1 LDIDEAFP
9 SGGLVRRR
17 EFIGLASAACLSVS
31 AFAARAQRAVPARVG
46 FLGGSSSAV
55 GQTLLSCFLS
65 ELRKFGWT
73 EGRDFKLEVRWTEG
87 VVDRYAQYAAELVRL
102 NPDVIVATSTPGAK
116 AAQRETA
123 RVPVVFVAVSDP
135 VASGIVGSLAR
146 PGGNITGVSNFLPST
161 SAKLIE
167 LLTAAAPNLTRFCVL
182 HNPENAGKMLE
193 LQELKIGGQASG
205 VVIEPIEIRS
215 TEDLERL
222 LSSRAH
228 FNCDALVTLQEAIT
242 FAYRKRIA
250 EFAAQNRL
258 PTIFQIREYV
268 EAGGLMSYGLNFC
281 AHYGRAAYYVDK
293 VLKGTPPNDL
303 PVELPT
309 TFELIINL
317 TTGKSLGLTLPP
329 TLLARADEVIE

>member
-1 LDIDEAFP
+1 MPHACRYRHLLHERSAQYRRAWAF
-9 SGGLVRRR
+9 
-17 EFIGLASAACLSVS
+17 LAA
-31 AFAARAQRAVPARVG
+31 P
-46 FLGGSSSAV
+46 SAV

-65 ELRKFGWT
+65 EFRKLGWT

-87 VVDRYAQYAAELVRL
+87 VVERYPKYAAELVRL

-146 PGGNITGVSNFLPST
+146 PGSNVTGVSNFLPST

-167 LLTAAAPNLTRFCVL
+167 LLTAAVPNLTRLCVL

-193 LQELKIGGQASG
+193 LQELKIGGQAFG
-205 VVIEPIEIRS
+205 VMIESIEIRS

-228 FNCDALVTLQEAIT
+228 FNCDALITLQEAIT
-242 FAYRKRIA
+242 FGYRKRIA
-250 EFAAQNRL
+250 EFAVQNGCRQ
-258 PTIFQIREYV
+258 FSRS
-268 EAGGLMSYGLNFC
+268 GNMS
-281 AHYGRAAYYVDK
+281 RPAA
-293 VLKGTPPNDL
+293 
-303 PVELPT
+303 
-309 TFELIINL
+309 
-317 TTGKSLGLTLPP
+317 
-329 TLLARADEVIE
+329 

>member
-1 LDIDEAFP
+1 MRRFLQEE
-9 SGGLVRRR
+9 SMRRR
-17 EFIGLASAACLSVS
+17 EFIGLAGAACLSVS
-31 AFAARAQRAVPARVG
+31 PFAAQAQRAVPARVG
-46 FLGGSSSAV
+46 FLGGSSSAI

-73 EGRDFKLEVRWTEG
+73 DGRDFKLEVRWTEG
-87 VVDRYAQYAAELVRL
+87 VVDRYAQYATELVRL
-102 NPDVIVATSTPGAK
+102 NPDVIVTTSTPGAK

-123 RVPVVFVAVSDP
+123 RVPIVFIAVSDP
-135 VASGIVGSLAR
+135 VASGIVNSLAR

-167 LLTAAAPNLTRFCVL
+167 LLTAAAPNLTRFCIL

-222 LSSRAH
+222 LSSRVP
-228 FNCDALVTLQEAIT
+228 FNCDALITLQEAIT
-242 FAYRKRIA
+242 FAYRKQIA
-250 EFAAQNRL
+250 EFAARKRL

-309 TFELIINL
+309 TFELVINL

-329 TLLARADEVIE
+329 SLLARADEVIE

>member
-1 LDIDEAFP
+1 MK
-9 SGGLVRRR
+9 RR
-17 EFIGLASAACLSVS
+17 EFIGWASAACLSVLPI
-31 AFAARAQRAVPARVG
+31 AARAQRSAPARIG

-55 GQTLLSCFLS
+55 GQTLLACFLS
-65 ELRKFGWT
+65 ELGKFGWA
-73 EGRDFKLEVRWTEG
+73 EGRDFKLEARWTEG
-87 VVDRYAQYAAELVRL
+87 IVDRYAQYAAELVRL
-102 NPDVIVATSTPGAK
+102 NADVIVATSTPGAK

-123 RVPVVFVAVSDP
+123 RIPVVFAAVSDP
-135 VASGIVGSLAR
+135 VASGIVDSLAR

-167 LLTAAAPNLTRFCVL
+167 FLTAATPNLTRICVL

-193 LQELKIGGQASG
+193 LQAIKSGAQASG
-205 VVIEPIEIRS
+205 VTIDPVEVRS

-222 LSSRAH
+222 LSTRSH
-228 FNCDALVTLQEAIT
+228 FNCDALITLQEAIT
-242 FAYRKRIA
+242 FANRKQIA

-281 AHYGRAAYYVDK
+281 AHYGRAAYYVDR
-293 VLKGTPPNDL
+293 VLKGTHPNAL
-303 PVELPT
+303 PIELPT

-317 TTGKSLGLTLPP
+317 TAAKSLGLTLPP

>member
-1 LDIDEAFP
+1 M
-9 SGGLVRRR
+9 RRR
-17 EFIGLASAACLSVS
+17 EFIGFASVTCLSVS

-65 ELRKFGWT
+65 ELRKLGWT

-87 VVDRYAQYAAELVRL
+87 VVDRYSQYAAELVRL
-102 NPDVIVATSTPGAK
+102 SPDVIVATSTPGAK
-116 AAQRETA
+116 AVQREAA
-123 RVPVVFVAVSDP
+123 RIPVVFLAVSDP
-135 VASGIVGSLAR
+135 VASGIVDSLAR
-146 PGGNITGVSNFLPST
+146 PGGNITGVSNFLPAT

-167 LLTAAAPNLTRFCVL
+167 LLTEAAPNLTRFCVL

-193 LQELKIGGQASG
+193 LQELKTGGQASG
-205 VVIEPIEIRS
+205 AVIEPIEIRS

-228 FNCDALVTLQEAIT
+228 FNCDALITLQEAIT
-242 FAYRKRIA
+242 FADRRRIA

-281 AHYGRAAYYVDK
+281 AHYGRAAYYVDR

-309 TFELIINL
+309 AFELIINL
-317 TTGKSLGLTLPP
+317 TTAKSLGLTLPP
-329 TLLARADEVIE
+329 TLIARADEVIE

>member
-1 LDIDEAFP
+1 M
-9 SGGLVRRR
+9 RRR

-31 AFAARAQRAVPARVG
+31 PFDARAQRAVPARVG

-73 EGRDFKLEVRWTEG
+73 EGRDYKLEVRWTEG
-87 VVDRYAQYAAELVRL
+87 IVDRYSQYAAELVRL

-116 AAQRETA
+116 AAQRATA
-123 RVPVVFVAVSDP
+123 RIPVVFAAVSDP
-135 VASGIVGSLAR
+135 VASGIVDSLAR

-167 LLTAAAPNLTRFCVL
+167 LLTATAPNLTRFCVL

-193 LQELKIGGQASG
+193 LQEIRTGGQASG

-228 FNCDALVTLQEAIT
+228 FNCDALITLQEAIT

-281 AHYGRAAYYVDK
+281 AHYGRAAYYVDR

>member
-1 LDIDEAFP
+1 M
-9 SGGLVRRR
+9 RRR
-17 EFIGLASAACLSVS
+17 EFIGFASVACLSVS

-65 ELRKFGWT
+65 ELRKLGWT

-87 VVDRYAQYAAELVRL
+87 VVDRYSQYAAELVRL
-102 NPDVIVATSTPGAK
+102 SPDVIVATSTPGAK
-116 AAQRETA
+116 AVQREAA
-123 RVPVVFVAVSDP
+123 RIPVVFLAVSDP
-135 VASGIVGSLAR
+135 VASGIVDSLAR
-146 PGGNITGVSNFLPST
+146 PGGNITGVSNFLPAT

-167 LLTAAAPNLTRFCVL
+167 LLTEAAPNLTRFCVL

-193 LQELKIGGQASG
+193 LQELKTGGQASG
-205 VVIEPIEIRS
+205 AVIEPIEIRS

-228 FNCDALVTLQEAIT
+228 FNCDALITLQEAIT
-242 FAYRKRIA
+242 FADRRRIA

-281 AHYGRAAYYVDK
+281 AHYGRAAYYVDR

-309 TFELIINL
+309 AFELIINL
-317 TTGKSLGLTLPP
+317 TTAKSLGLTLPP
-329 TLLARADEVIE
+329 TLIARADEVIE

>member
-1 LDIDEAFP
+1 M
-9 SGGLVRRR
+9 RRR
-17 EFIGLASAACLSVS
+17 EFIGLASAAWLVPP
-31 AFAARAQRAVPARVG
+31 FAARAQRAGPARVG

-65 ELRKFGWT
+65 ELRKLGWT

-87 VVDRYAQYAAELVRL
+87 IVDRYSQYAAELVRL
-102 NPDVIVATSTPGAK
+102 NPDLIVATSTPGAK

-123 RVPVVFVAVSDP
+123 RIPIVFLAVSDP
-135 VASGIVGSLAR
+135 VASGIVASLAR

-167 LLTAAAPNLTRFCVL
+167 LLTTAAPNLTRFCVL

-193 LQELKIGGQASG
+193 LQELKSGGQAAG

-215 TEDLERL
+215 ADDLEKL
-222 LSSRAH
+222 LSSRKH
-228 FNCDALVTLQEAIT
+228 FDCDALITLQEAIS
-242 FAYRKRIA
+242 FAHRKRIA
-250 EFAAQNRL
+250 EFSVQNRL
-258 PTIFQIREYV
+258 PTMFQIREYV

-281 AHYGRAAYYVDK
+281 AHYGRAAYYVDR
-293 VLKGTPPNDL
+293 VLKGAPPSGL

-309 TFELIINL
+309 AFELIINL
-317 TTGKSLGLTLPP
+317 ATGKSLGLTLPP
-329 TLLARADEVIE
+329 ALLARADGVVE

>member
-1 LDIDEAFP
+1 M
-9 SGGLVRRR
+9 RRR

-31 AFAARAQRAVPARVG
+31 TFAARAQRAVPARVG

-55 GQTLLSCFLS
+55 GRTLLSCFLS

-123 RVPVVFVAVSDP
+123 RIPVVFVAVSDP
-135 VASGIVGSLAR
+135 VASGIVASLAR
-146 PGGNITGVSNFLPST
+146 PGGNITGVSNFFPST

-167 LLTAAAPNLTRFCVL
+167 LLIEAVPGVTRFCVL
-182 HNPENAGKMLE
+182 HNPENTAKMLE

-205 VVIEPIEIRS
+205 VVIEPIEFRS
-215 TEDLERL
+215 PEDLEKL
-222 LSSRAH
+222 LSSRMH
-228 FNCDALVTLQEAIT
+228 FNCDALITLQEAIT

-281 AHYGRAAYYVDK
+281 THYARAAYYVDK

-317 TTGKSLGLTLPP
+317 TTGKLLGLTLPP
-329 TLLARADEVIE
+329 TLLARANEVIE

>member
-1 LDIDEAFP
+1 
-9 SGGLVRRR
+9 
-17 EFIGLASAACLSVS
+17 
-31 AFAARAQRAVPARVG
+31 VG

-73 EGRDFKLEVRWTEG
+73 EGRDYKLEVRWTEG
-87 VVDRYAQYAAELVRL
+87 IVDRYSQYAAELVRL

-116 AAQRETA
+116 AAQRATA
-123 RVPVVFVAVSDP
+123 RIPVVFAAVSDP
-135 VASGIVGSLAR
+135 VASGIVDSLAR

-167 LLTAAAPNLTRFCVL
+167 LLTATAPNLTRFCVL

-193 LQELKIGGQASG
+193 LQEIRTGGQASG

-228 FNCDALVTLQEAIT
+228 FNCDALITLQEAIT

-281 AHYGRAAYYVDK
+281 AHYGRAAYYVDR

>member
-1 LDIDEAFP
+1 M
-9 SGGLVRRR
+9 RRR
-17 EFIGLASAACLSVS
+17 EFIGLGGAACLSAS
-31 AFAARAQRAVPARVG
+31 AFDARAQRAVPARVG
-46 FLGGSSSAV
+46 FLGGSSSAA
-55 GQTLLSCFLS
+55 GQALLSCFLS

-73 EGRDFKLEVRWTEG
+73 EGRDYKLEVRWTEG
-87 VVDRYAQYAAELVRL
+87 IVDRYSQYAADLVRL

-116 AAQRETA
+116 AAQRATA
-123 RVPVVFVAVSDP
+123 RIPVVFAAVSDP
-135 VASGIVGSLAR
+135 VASGIVDSLSR
-146 PGGNITGVSNFLPST
+146 PGGNISGVSNFLPST

-193 LQELKIGGQASG
+193 LQELKSGGQAAG
-205 VVIEPIEIRS
+205 AVIVPIEIRS
-215 TEDLERL
+215 NEDLERL
-222 LSSRAH
+222 LSSRTH
-228 FNCDALVTLQEAIT
+228 FNCDAIITLQEAIS
-242 FAYRKRIA
+242 FANRKRLA

-281 AHYGRAAYYVDK
+281 AHYGRAAYYVDRI
-293 VLKGTPPNDL
+293 LKGTSPNDL

-309 TFELIINL
+309 TFELVINL

>member
-1 LDIDEAFP
+1 M
-9 SGGLVRRR
+9 RRR
-17 EFIGLASAACLSVS
+17 EFIGLAGAAFVSVS
-31 AFAARAQRAVPARVG
+31 PFVARAQRPVPARVG
-46 FLGGSSSAV
+46 FLGGSSSTV
-55 GQTLLSCFLS
+55 GQTLFSCFLS
-65 ELRKFGWT
+65 ELRKLGWT

-87 VVDRYAQYAAELVRL
+87 IVERYSQYAAELVRL

-116 AAQRETA
+116 AAQRATA
-123 RVPVVFVAVSDP
+123 KIPVVFVAVSDP
-135 VASGIVGSLAR
+135 VASGIVDRLAR
-146 PGGNITGVSNFLPST
+146 PGGNITGASNFLPST

-167 LLTAAAPNLTRFCVL
+167 LLTIAVPNLTRFCVL

-193 LQELKIGGQASG
+193 LQELKTGGRAFG
-205 VVIEPIEIRS
+205 AVIVPLEIRS
-215 TEDLERL
+215 TDDLERL
-222 LSSRAH
+222 LSTRSH
-228 FNCDALVTLQEAIT
+228 YDCDALITLQEAIS

-281 AHYGRAAYYVDK
+281 AHYGRAAYYVDRI
-293 VLKGTPPNDL
+293 LKGTPPGDL

-317 TTGKSLGLTLPP
+317 ATGKSLGLALPP
-329 TLLARADEVIE
+329 TLLIRADEVIE